1 MGFKSISKVAAAALK
16 NPFTSSSS
24 IRTSSSFATLP
35 PLGIARADYTYGNA
49 MQASVSLQDFTL
61 YGKVSTQGD
70 ACVVDLSD
78 SVDETKPLIYPSQ
91 RNASTYTPKSGKGS
105 TVKQR
110 FWCKLLALLLTI
122 FLVGFFVYFGL
133 HWLRQHWKVDELQ
146 YSVVLDCGSTST
158 RVQVYAWSYRDSLG
172 VDQPPVVIQSTS
184 QSAVMNLPGR
194 KGGQGKQTRAYHR
207 METEPGLHKL
217 VNNESGVK
225 DALEPLLQWAR
236 KQIPRSN
243 RRNTPLFLLATAG
256 MRGLPSEDA
265 EWVLDKAWAILEK
278 SPFKCKRRWVKVIS
292 GVEEAYYGW
301 VALNYKF
308 GRLGRT
314 PRQPTFG
321 ALDLGGSSLQVTF
334 ESEEVHLQD
343 FGMNLSVGST
353 EHHLYA
359 YSHAG
364 FGLNDAFD
372 KSVGILWS
380 QRQVNNPDVTGS
392 TQELQHPC
400 LHTGFQ
406 GHYKCSHCNL
416 QQSSA
421 PGTLVTKGSASSAS
435 LELTLVGKPDWKAC
449 KALASD
455 IVNTSRFSLSPP
467 VVDCDEPPCA
477 LGKHQPIPHGG
488 FYALSGFFV
497 VYKFFGLQPDA
508 GFAELLDQG
517 KAFCGK
523 PWKKALNSVVP
534 QPLVEHY
541 CFRAPYVVELLQ
553 NGLHLQE
560 DQITV
565 GSGDMTWTLGAALL
579 EAGAFAPT
587 QSSHA
592 AKPSSFFSSSA
603 GPLTLDAGV
612 LSVCL
617 LAIMVLVVFTITYC
631 HNCSLILGRKPHSPI
646 FSQLSLGTPRASIF
660 LSPLRLGL
668 GKVESSFRNGDG
680 RFKAPH
686 SPAPLGSS
694 QDISQLRFS
703 SLPTGAGKSM
713 LESTDLQPGP
723 YKGSQLSSRR
733 TQSRDDLSK
742 GSILGVREFPANFD
756 SGGYCQLHTPQPPL
770 KTMCL

>member
-1 MGFKSISKVAAAALK
+1 MVVCSMGFKSISKVAAAALK

-35 PLGIARADYTYGNA
+35 ALGIARTDHTYGNA

-61 YGKVSTQGD
+61 YGKVSPQED
-70 ACVVDLSD
+70 ACVVNFGDA
-78 SVDETKPLIYPSQ
+78 VDETRPLIYHSQ
-91 RNASTYTPKSGKGS
+91 KDGSAYTPKSGKTS
-105 TVKQR
+105 TVKPK

-122 FLVGFFVYFGL
+122 FLAGFLGYFGFRWL
-133 HWLRQHWKVDELQ
+133 KRHWNSEELQ

-158 RVQVYAWSYRDSLG
+158 RVQVYAWAYRDSSG
-172 VDQPPVVIQSTS
+172 VNQPPVVIQTTS
-184 QSAVMNLPGR
+184 QSAVANLPGR
-194 KGGQGKQTRAYHR
+194 RGGQGRQTRAYHR

-225 DALEPLLQWAR
+225 DALEPLLHWAG
-236 KQIPRSN
+236 KQIPRSH

-256 MRGLPSEDA
+256 MRGLPREDA
-265 EWVLDKAWAILEK
+265 DWLLDKAWAILEN
-278 SPFKCKRRWVKVIS
+278 SPFKCQRRWVKIIS
-292 GVEEAYYGW
+292 GAEEAYYGW

-308 GRLGRT
+308 GRLGRA

-334 ESEEVHLQD
+334 ESEEVHHED

-359 YSHAG
+359 YSHSG

-380 QRQVNNPDVTGS
+380 HHLVNDPDGS
-392 TQELQHPC
+392 TRTQELQHPC

-406 GHYKCSHCNL
+406 GHYKCSHCSL

-421 PGTLVTKGSASSAS
+421 PGILAKKGSANSAA
-435 LELTLVGKPDWKAC
+435 LELTLVGKPDWEAC
-449 KALASD
+449 EALASAV
-455 IVNTSRFSLSPP
+455 VNTSSFSLSNQ

-477 LGKHQPIPHGG
+477 LGKHQPIPHGE

-508 GFAELLDQG
+508 GFAELLNQG
-517 KAFCGK
+517 KAFCEK

-553 NGLHLQE
+553 NGLHLKD
-560 DQITV
+560 DQVTV

-579 EAGAFAPT
+579 EVGAFSPT
-587 QSSHA
+587 PSSHV
-592 AKPSSFFSSSA
+592 AKPNGFLKRSA
-603 GPLTLDAGV
+603 GHLTGDAGV
-612 LSVCL
+612 LSFVL
-617 LAIMVLVVFTITYC
+617 LAIMVLFLFTVTYF
-631 HNCSLILGRKPHSPI
+631 HNCFSSLGRKPHSPL
-646 FSQLSLGTPRASIF
+646 FSHLNLGTPRASFF

-668 GKVESSFRNGDG
+668 GKVESTFRNGDG

-703 SLPTGAGKSM
+703 SLPTGVGKSM
-713 LESTDLQPGP
+713 LELTDLQPGP

-733 TQSRDDLSK
+733 TQSRDDLIKYS
-742 GSILGVREFPANFD
+742 
-756 SGGYCQLHTPQPPL
+756 T
-770 KTMCL
+770 

>member
-1 MGFKSISKVAAAALK
+1 
-16 NPFTSSSS
+16 
-24 IRTSSSFATLP
+24 
-35 PLGIARADYTYGNA
+35 

-70 ACVVDLSD
+70 ACIVNLSD
-78 SVDETKPLIYPSQ
+78 AVDETKPFIHSSQ
-91 RNASTYTPKSGKGS
+91 KNTSVYTPKSGKGN
-105 TVKQR
+105 TGKQR
-110 FWCKLLALLLTI
+110 ICCKLLAVLLTI
-122 FLVGFFVYFGL
+122 FFAGVFGYFGL
-133 HWLRQHWKVDELQ
+133 HWLRQHWKLDELQ

-158 RVQVYAWSYRDSLG
+158 RVQVYAWTYRDSLG
-172 VDQPPVVIQSTS
+172 KNQPPVVIQSTS
-184 QSAVMNLPGR
+184 QSVLMNHTGR
-194 KGGQGKQTRAYHR
+194 RGGQGKQTRAYHR
-207 METEPGLHKL
+207 METEPGLHTL
-217 VNNESGVK
+217 VNNEAGVK
-225 DALEPLLQWAR
+225 DALRPLLDWAG
-236 KQIPRSN
+236 KQIPRSH
-243 RRNTPLFLLATAG
+243 RKNTPLFLLATAG
-256 MRGLPSEDA
+256 VRGLPSEDA
-265 EWVLDKAWAILEK
+265 EWLLDKAWEILER
-278 SPFKCKRRWVKVIS
+278 SPFTCKRRWVKVIS

-314 PRQPTFG
+314 RRQPTFG

-334 ESEEVHLQD
+334 ESEEVHLQE

-359 YSHAG
+359 YSHTG

-372 KSVGILWS
+372 KSVGILWNRL
-380 QRQVNNPDVTGS
+380 QANNPDGRGG

-406 GHYKCSHCNL
+406 GHYKCSHCSL

-421 PGTLVTKGSASSAS
+421 PGTSAKKGSAITAF

-455 IVNTSRFSLSPP
+455 IVNTSRFSLSPQ
-467 VVDCDEPPCA
+467 VVDCGEPPCA
-477 LGKHQPIPHGG
+477 LGKHQPIPHGE

-497 VYKFFGLQPDA
+497 VYKFFGLQQDA

-517 KAFCGK
+517 KAFCEK

-553 NGLHLQE
+553 NGLHLKE

-579 EAGAFAPT
+579 EAGAFSPT
-587 QSSHA
+587 QSSHV
-592 AKPSSFFSSSA
+592 AKPSGFFRRSA
-603 GPLTLDAGV
+603 GPLSLDAGV
-612 LSVCL
+612 ISVCL
-617 LAIMVLVVFTITYC
+617 LAIMVLVILTITCC
-631 HNCSLILGRKPHSPI
+631 HNCSLVLGRKPHSPI
-646 FSQLSLGTPRASIF
+646 FSQLSLGTPRMSIF

-686 SPAPLGSS
+686 SPAPLGSI
-694 QDISQLRFS
+694 QDPSQLRFS
-703 SLPTGAGKSM
+703 SLPTGVGKCM
-713 LESTDLQPGP
+713 LELTDSQPGP

-733 TQSRDDLSK
+733 TQSRDDLIKYS
-742 GSILGVREFPANFD
+742 S
-756 SGGYCQLHTPQPPL
+756 
-770 KTMCL
+770 